1 MRNTIKTIRT
11 AMTLTALLLSGL
23 HTVAQTTSHGI
34 IPDIPPSPQAV
45 AFNRLGDY
53 QVSNNYGVPD
63 INIPLFEIDFHGY
76 KIPLTLQYEA
86 SPLKPGYNYDV
97 TGVGWTLSGNSCV
110 SRTIKDRADEVA
122 FLNTSSPFTL
132 DSFQDHL
139 GNPRMYVD
147 YKNVLD
153 RLNFQYDSYSIVLPS
168 GRTIPFFM
176 YKSGGD
182 MTYDLMPSDGN
193 VQIECFYGVNSIDS
207 FRVKDESGVTYHFR
221 DADKASSGFDNSPN
235 AERNVTWLLSS
246 IDIPAKGRI
255 TYEYTGLQDIHTST
269 VEEPVLRVSR
279 LMSQM
284 QEDQQRKR
292 LEVSSPPQP
301 ECPRYRMRFL
311 SRISYGPTRVDF
323 SYQPD
328 GRHMREIAVSDCG
341 DTIRRYTL
349 AINGSSTYGS
359 SLTSLV
365 ISGPDNA
372 ERLVY
377 GFTYWGCNPGNLT
390 DYWGN
395 RCNSNSSKDLGN
407 FNMYF
412 NNEEDGNMYLSRSD
426 LQAQLAIDNL
436 AQLIDN
442 NEGDPYYYYKIKL
455 QSTPYGDTRQ
465 PTSPEVH
472 GVLRRITYPNGGYT
486 DFTFENHRFPT
497 ATAANGDFVLDR
509 RGQRIIEGGGFR
521 IKSIVNHT
529 ANDSIANEDHY
540 RYGFTLGDIIQRNFP
555 LPLPD
560 TLNTGNL
567 SFNDTINHHIGC
579 GEAVVDPNLLTFMT
593 FSYYRPGHECFNNFR
608 QIQKMAL
615 GQDSEVR
622 NMINIQGSAT
632 WWDATFSANTFR
644 ALVGGRRPVVYP
656 EITVYHGNPD
666 TPDRCKV
673 KSVYKYDIYAVHH
686 DQFTYYLKSFDQ
698 TGTADTAYFERICYD
713 MFSDAPELM
722 SDEYQ
727 AAKRHQ
733 LKSKSDYSYNTGNG
747 AWNLVSEEE
756 YSYNEESMS
765 IGGYIFN
772 SFLSREYRSNYPL
785 GNQWLWGRSLSDFYK
800 DAAQKLG
807 RSTMGR
813 KAVTT
818 LREGG
823 TRSGFNTLTEEYSY
837 LYPGVLKYRKYSDM
851 LKSVYSE
858 TYEKEDSCIYVG
870 DTESTDPVIAAMVA
884 RNMLAP
890 VVSAETYTVFDNWS
904 SAIISGT
911 KIDYASFGNDFLPSK
926 LYERNGDVYEE
937 SAEVLSYGSYGN
949 PTETVD
955 LRTGTHSVFLW
966 DSSGR
971 YMTAMI
977 RNATLSQVQAIL
989 TQLTGNSQS
998 RYATLRTLLPA
1009 AQAQTWDYLPL
1020 TGVSSHTDAN
1030 GQTILYEY
1038 DGLGRLKSEKRVV
1051 NGSSSPELLRQ
1062 YEYNYMNP
1070 SY

>member
-1 MRNTIKTIRT
+1 
-11 AMTLTALLLSGL
+11 MTLTALLLSGL
-23 HTVAQTTSHGI
+23 HAMAQNTSQGI
-34 IPDIPPSPQAV
+34 IPDVPPSPQAV

-63 INIPLFEIDFHGY
+63 ISIPLFEIDFHGY

-86 SPLKPGYNYDV
+86 TPLKPGYNYDV

-110 SRTIKDRADEVA
+110 SRTIKDRADESTFFNFSA
-122 FLNTSSPFTL
+122 PFTL
-132 DSFQDHL
+132 DSFQDNQGSPL
-139 GNPRMYVD
+139 MYVN
-147 YKNVLD
+147 YKDILHQ
-153 RLNFQYDSYSIVLPS
+153 LNYQYDSYNIVLPS

-176 YKSGGD
+176 YKRNGS
-182 MTYDLMPSDGN
+182 MNYELMPSDEN

-207 FRVKDESGVTYHFR
+207 FRVKDENGVTYHFTE
-221 DADKASSGFDNSPN
+221 ADKASTGFDNSPTAN
-235 AERNVTWLLSS
+235 RNVTWLLSG

-255 TYEYTGLQDIHTST
+255 TYEYTGLQNIYTST
-269 VEEPVLRVSR
+269 IEEPVLRVSR

-284 QEDQQRKR
+284 QEDSDLKR
-292 LEVSSPPQP
+292 LAVSSPPQP

-311 SRISYGPTRVDF
+311 SLISYGPTRVHF
-323 SYQPD
+323 NYQPD
-328 GRHMREIAVSDCG
+328 GSHMREIVVSDGG
-341 DTIRRYTL
+341 DTIRKFTL
-349 AINGSSTYGS
+349 AVSGSSTYGS
-359 SLTSLV
+359 SLTSLA

-372 ERLVY
+372 DRLVY
-377 GFTYWGCNPGNLT
+377 GFTYWSSNPGNCT

-395 RCNSNSSKDLGN
+395 RCYSNSAKDLGN

-412 NNEEDGNMYLSRSD
+412 NNKEDGNVLLNRNE
-426 LQAQLAIDNL
+426 LQTQLAKDNL

-442 NEGDPYYYYKIKL
+442 NEDDPYYYYKIKL

-472 GVLRRITYPNGGYT
+472 GVLKRITYPNGGYT

-497 ATAANGDFVLDR
+497 ATAANGDFVFDR
-509 RGQRIIEGGGFR
+509 RHQRVIEGGGFR

-540 RYGFTLGDIIQRNFP
+540 RYGFTLGDVIQRNFP
-555 LPLPD
+555 LPLPEYLD
-560 TLNTGNL
+560 TSNL
-567 SFNDTINHHIGC
+567 TFNDTINRHMGC

-593 FSYYRPGHECFNNFR
+593 FSYYRPGHQQFNNYR
-608 QIQKMAL
+608 QMQKMAL

-622 NMINIQGSAT
+622 NMVNIQGSAT
-632 WWDATFSANTFR
+632 WWDAIFSANTFR

-666 TPDRCKV
+666 TPAKCKV

-698 TGTADTAYFERICYD
+698 TATADTAYFERICYD

-772 SFLSREYRSNYPL
+772 TYLSREYRSNYYSYL
-785 GNQWLWGRSLSDFYK
+785 GNNPWLWGYTLSGFYK
-800 DAAQKLG
+800 INYQIQG
-807 RSTMGR
+807 RSTMG
-813 KAVTT
+813 KKSTTT
-818 LREGG
+818 LRHGG
-823 TRSGFNTLTEEYSY
+823 TRTNFNTLTDSVRY
-837 LYPGVLKYRKYSDM
+837 LFPGILKYRMYSDM
-851 LKSVYSE
+851 LKAQYNHFDDTFDKVDLY
-858 TYEKEDSCIYVG
+858 TYVDDMG
-870 DTESTDPVIAAMVA
+870 NPDPVISEMRS
-884 RNMLAP
+884 RNMLAYL
-890 VVSAETYTVFDNWS
+890 VSAETYTAYDDHS
-904 SAIISGT
+904 SSLLSGT
-911 KIDYASFGNDFLPSK
+911 KIDYASFGNDILPSK

-937 SAEVLSYGSYGN
+937 SVEVLSYDSYGN

-955 LRTGTHSVFLW
+955 LRTGMYSVLLW
-966 DSSGR
+966 DPYGR

-989 TQLTGNSQS
+989 SQLTGDSRS

-1009 AQAQTWDYLPL
+1009 AQVQTWDYLPL
-1020 TGVSSHTDAN
+1020 TGVSSHTDAG
-1030 GQTILYEY
+1030 GQTTLYEY

-1051 NGSSSPELLRQ
+1051 NGMSEPELLRE

-1070 SY
+1070 TYY